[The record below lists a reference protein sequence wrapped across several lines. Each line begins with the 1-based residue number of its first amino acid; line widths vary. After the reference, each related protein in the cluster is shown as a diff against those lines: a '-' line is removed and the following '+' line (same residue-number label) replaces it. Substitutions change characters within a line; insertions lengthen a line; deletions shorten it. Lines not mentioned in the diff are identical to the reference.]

1 MGGDLVAALAMGLG
15 LGVLTGM
22 PLGVVNVAI
31 VDAAI
36 ARERDHARGLALGG
50 ALADATHTLVAF
62 IGLGQLVVARPELT
76 RYLAIAAAV
85 VIVAFAVVSWRRRR
99 PATAEPART
108 DVSLGRGLVSGL
120 VLTLPNPAA
129 LAAWVAVAAMTWP
142 AASITVAIAMAVGV
156 GVGSGAWFLL
166 LARWIAKV
174 PPSHRAL
181 RIVPRLALVVF
192 VVIGVAGVLRAM

>member
-99 PATAEPART
+99 PAAEPART

-142 AASITVAIAMAVGV
+142 AASIAVAIAMAVGV

-174 PPSHRAL
+174 PPDHRAL

-192 VVIGVAGVLRAM
+192 VAIAVAGVLRAV

>member
-50 ALADATHTLVAF
+50 ALADAAHTLVAF

-85 VIVAFAVVSWRRRR
+85 VIVAFAIVSWRRRR
-99 PATAEPART
+99 PTAAAAHT

-120 VLTLPNPAA
+120 LLTLPNPAA

-142 AASITVAIAMAVGV
+142 AASIAVAIAMAVGV

-174 PPSHRAL
+174 PSDHRAL
-181 RIVPRLALVVF
+181 RIMPRVALVVF
-192 VVIGVAGVLRAM
+192 VVIAVAGVLRAT